1 MTMPVPVLLI
11 PLDIHNAMVA
21 QCVREAPNE
30 ACGLLA
36 GHEGKVTAIY
46 EMRNELQATD
56 RYNAD
61 PKDLIRAFIYLR
73 TRRLEI
79 VALYHSHPK
88 WPAVPSKTDLA
99 ENRDYGETPR
109 IIVSLLGKTPEVR
122 VWRFGEVTYDELP
135 WRIVLPGEA
144 AWR

>member
-1 MTMPVPVLLI
+1 MPPTLLI
-11 PLDIHNAMVA
+11 PADIHDSMVA

-36 GHEGKVTAIY
+36 GKAGKVQAIY
-46 EMRNELQATD
+46 EMRNELAAPD

-61 PKDLIRAFIYLR
+61 PKDLIRAFLHLR
-73 TRRLEI
+73 PRRLDI
-79 VALYHSHPK
+79 VALYHSHPR
-88 WPAVPSKTDLA
+88 WAAIPSKTDLA

-109 IIVSLLGKTPEVR
+109 IIVSLLGAVPEVR
-122 VWRFGEVTYDELP
+122 VWRFGEETYDELP
-135 WRIVLPGEA
+135 WRIVSPGEA